1 MLANRGLADR
11 HDHRLHRRRLDRQL
25 LLRANIHAEQ
35 HAELVEELQRV
46 ALRWN
51 GDTELRNATLRNL
64 NAKL

>member
-1 MLANRGLADR
+1 ME
-11 HDHRLHRRRLDRQL
+11 RQL
-25 LLRANIHAEQ
+25 LLRANIYAE
-35 HAELVEELQRV
+35 HNAELVEELQRV